1 MTTSKIGPLCHLAD
15 SAEFVYDACGKGSLL
30 FYYSVAVFTRGHLH
44 FYCTALHFANCGMHL
59 PQLNVTRVNT
69 SCVVPA
75 LPRKSKTIELMQ
87 IWRGLLN
94 TK

>member
-1 MTTSKIGPLCHLAD
+1 MMPVGKVLCY
-15 SAEFVYDACGKGSLL
+15 FIILL
-30 FYYSVAVFTRGHLH
+30 PCLHEAHLH

-75 LPRKSKTIELMQ
+75 FYSSLASEKQNNRTYANMARAAEY
-87 IWRGLLN
+87 
-94 TK
+94 

>member
-1 MTTSKIGPLCHLAD
+1 MMPVGKVLCY
-15 SAEFVYDACGKGSLL
+15 FIILL
-30 FYYSVAVFTRGHLH
+30 PCLHEAHLH
-44 FYCTALHFANCGMHL
+44 FYCTTLHFANCGMHL